1 MIEIPIKLFKV
12 KNKTPHS
19 HSLTHKH
26 KYIDINK
33 NETINGQP
41 ISLHNEINKHIYYGH
56 FISYA

>member
-1 MIEIPIKLFKV
+1 MIEIPINLFKS
-12 KNKTPHS
+12 KIKPH
-19 HSLTHKH
+19 
-26 KYIDINK
+26 DIK